1 MKFESLSPVSAG
13 LPTSNPSTDNVANSV
28 ETANDEATEIGTK
41 LRDAN
46 FKLAEFERESA
57 VLRSE
62 CQTLRSRLDESQ
74 QALKQ
79 KVYFII
85 KDGSLQQQM
94 SNFRRF

>member
-1 MKFESLSPVSAG
+1 MLVSAG

-28 ETANDEATEIGTK
+28 ENADDEAITIGTK

-46 FKLAEFERESA
+46 HKLAEREKESA
-57 VLRSE
+57 VLRNE
-62 CQTLRSRLDESQ
+62 CVALRSRLDESQ

-85 KDGSLQQQM
+85 KDVSFQQQM